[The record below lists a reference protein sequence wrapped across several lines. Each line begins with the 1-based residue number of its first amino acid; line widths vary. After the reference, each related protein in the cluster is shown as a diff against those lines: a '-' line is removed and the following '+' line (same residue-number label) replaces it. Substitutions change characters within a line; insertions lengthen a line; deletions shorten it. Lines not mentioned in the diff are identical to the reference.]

1 MVIFSDWLLAMKCD
15 SEDLLR
21 TLDRSRGCL
30 ELNVVIWD
38 RFRFYWMC
46 GLAAE
51 IVGVLP
57 RKLAPD
63 DLSGQVISSENVF
76 REGGTQ
82 IFLKHDENVLFFM
95 DDDSQYKK

>member
-1 MVIFSDWLLAMKCD
+1 
-15 SEDLLR
+15 
-21 TLDRSRGCL
+21 
-30 ELNVVIWD
+30 
-38 RFRFYWMC
+38 MC

-51 IVGVLP
+51 IVGVLL
-57 RKLAPD
+57 RKFAPD